1 MSFSID
7 PSMKM
12 FEGKK
17 ILHSNNLL
25 NDLIFEKDYAL
36 APIIFDEKLL
46 DESVVPLS
54 QRIIIDDSNSIYSSN
69 IIIVSTESEI
79 LRKHDLQKTNITSSY
94 NEITNSF

>member
-17 ILHSNNLL
+17 ILHSNNSL

-46 DESVVPLS
+46 NESIIPLS
-54 QRIIIDDSNSIYSSN
+54 QRKIIDDSDSMYNSN
-69 IIIVSTESEI
+69 IIIVSTESEM
-79 LRKHDLQKTNITSSY
+79 LRKQDLQKTNITLSY